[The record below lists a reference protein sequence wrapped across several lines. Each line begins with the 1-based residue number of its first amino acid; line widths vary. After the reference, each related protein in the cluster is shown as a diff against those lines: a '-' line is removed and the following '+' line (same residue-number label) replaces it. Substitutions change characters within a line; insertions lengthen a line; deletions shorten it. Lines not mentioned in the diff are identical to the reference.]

1 MTRLIKAD
9 VVNIS
14 AELDNYDRELL
25 RKTGCTLLGIACK
38 AAGVDEVEIA
48 HAAGSLTTCVVP
60 MDCGQGTIE
69 GFCDAVQQIVQHLG
83 CKAFVASNS
92 DASGIAEAFE
102 KKFDIIFMA
111 DDYRFVAIN
120 RKTGRVVDNALS
132 SAKGFVAGLSLM
144 MGGLTG
150 RQVLVIGCG
159 RVGRYASFS
168 LIEQGARVAV
178 CDIKGERVMELAAE
192 VENLY
197 KVQIQVEG
205 RLDRITAK
213 YEGLIDATPAAEI
226 IEPQH
231 VNSHTCVSAPG
242 VPHGVCSRTLEMIGE
257 RFLHDSL
264 QIGVATMLVEAA
276 KGYLNSYER

>member
-1 MTRLIKAD
+1 MTRLTKAD
-9 VVNIS
+9 VINIS
-14 AELDNYDRELL
+14 AELDTYDKELL
-25 RKTGCTLLGIACK
+25 KKTGCMLLGIACN
-38 AAGVDEVEIA
+38 AAGVDEIEVVNTV
-48 HAAGSLTTCVVP
+48 GSLTTCVVP

-69 GFCDAVQQIVQHLG
+69 GFCDAVKQIVQHIG
-83 CKAFVASNS
+83 CKAFITSHS

-102 KKFDIIFMA
+102 KKSDIIFLA

-144 MGGLTG
+144 MGGLVD
-150 RQVLVIGCG
+150 RQVLIIGCG
-159 RVGRYASFS
+159 RVGRYAAFS
-168 LIEQGARVAV
+168 LIEQGAKVAA
-178 CDIKGERVMELAAE
+178 CDIKGRRVMELAAE

-197 KVQIQVEG
+197 DVLIEVED
-205 RLDRITAK
+205 RLELITAK
-213 YEGLIDATPAAEI
+213 YDGLFDATPAAGI

-242 VPHGVCSRTLEMIGE
+242 VPHGVCSRALEMIGE

-276 KGYLNSYER
+276 KGL